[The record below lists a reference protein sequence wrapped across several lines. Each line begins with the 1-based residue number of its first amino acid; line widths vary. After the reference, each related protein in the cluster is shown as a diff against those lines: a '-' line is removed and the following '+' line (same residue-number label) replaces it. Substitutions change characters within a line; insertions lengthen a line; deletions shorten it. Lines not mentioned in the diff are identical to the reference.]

1 MAFYESIYILRPDL
15 TTEQVELINSRVA
28 EIIAANGGKI
38 LETELWGRRQ
48 LAYPV
53 KKTSKGY
60 YIFHVVEGGGP
71 LVANLESWMR
81 INEDVL
87 KCQNISVRK
96 PKTLPSPLSPIGD
109 RRLDDDGVGSV
120 SSDSTNSD
128 GDGDGNEGEEAAAE
142 INALAEV

>member
-15 TTEQVELINSRVA
+15 STEQVELINNRVA
-28 EIIAANGGKI
+28 EIVAANGGNV

-60 YIFHVVEGGGP
+60 YVFHILEGGGP
-71 LVANLESWMR
+71 LVVNLESWLK

-87 KCQNISVRK
+87 KFQNISIRK
-96 PKTLPSPLSPIGD
+96 LKTTPSPLAPISD
-109 RRLDDDGVGSV
+109 RRPDDEVVEAASLDLG
-120 SSDSTNSD
+120 ND
-128 GDGDGNEGEEAAAE
+128 GDGEEAVAE
-142 INALAEV
+142 INAFSDE